1 MLFMKPKMQDEIR
14 SSLNKTDPME
24 FNSLVYNADMI
35 KNFKTQAFSLVLS
48 GGGALGIAHLG
59 VLHDLERQE
68 ITPNEIIG
76 TSMGGIIGAC
86 MAIGMKEKEI
96 HKQINSFAGL
106 FNWIKFSFSGN
117 AVVDNDKI
125 AKIFEGIFEDKKM
138 SDTVI
143 PLKLITTNL
152 YTGHKKVF
160 SASDDVYIKDAVL
173 ATMAI
178 PGIFEEHVIDG
189 ETYGDG
195 FLCENLGINE
205 AAYND
210 VIAVDVLGENA
221 FQNEMPDNFFK
232 TMNVIE
238 MFEKSIRL
246 LMFNQTQTN
255 IRHSSKNIYLIE
267 PVTKEYKTFH
277 FHKTAQIRALGLGLL
292 K

>member
-1 MLFMKPKMQDEIR
+1 
-14 SSLNKTDPME
+14 
-24 FNSLVYNADMI
+24 MI
-35 KNFKTQAFSLVLS
+35 KNLKSKEFSLVLS

-59 VLHDLERQE
+59 VLHDLERQDIVPSE
-68 ITPNEIIG
+68 IVG

-86 MAIGMKEKEI
+86 MAIGMNEKDI
-96 HKQINSFAGL
+96 HKQINSFAGV

-117 AVVDNDKI
+117 AVVDNGKI
-125 AKIFEGIFEDKKM
+125 AKILDSIFKDRKM
-138 SDTVI
+138 CDTTI
-143 PLKLITTNL
+143 PLKLIATNL
-152 YTGHKKVF
+152 HTGRKKVF

-178 PGIFEEHVIDG
+178 PGIFEEHIIDG
-189 ETYGDG
+189 DTYGDG

-205 AAYND
+205 ATYND
-210 VIAVDVLGENA
+210 VLAVDVLGKNA

-255 IRHSSKNIYLIE
+255 IKNSTKNIYLLE

-277 FHKTAQIRALGLGLL
+277 FHKTAEIRALGLGLL
-292 K
+292 KQ